1 MLTSRTE
8 RHTEGHHQ
16 LELEHFLEHCQSQ
29 IREFNLLSEKYI
41 TGDR

>member
-8 RHTEGHHQ
+8 HHTEGHHQ
-16 LELEHFLEHCQSQ
+16 LELEYFLEQCQSQ

>member
-8 RHTEGHHQ
+8 HHTEGHHQ
-16 LELEHFLEHCQSQ
+16 LELEYFLEHCQSQ